1 MAVNNKQSGFSLIE
15 LLIATVI
22 LAIVVMMSSDLFTI
36 VIAQSGQQTK
46 VAGSGMD
53 SLIALRT
60 LRYDIEHAG
69 FGLPERFQNTDIE
82 YSEADDPDHPAAKD
96 YNDSEKNVPR
106 SIVLGKNAG
115 LNGSDYLVIKSTIV
129 GSTIPGK
136 GNTAQK
142 WTYIIQGDQ
151 PKQWGSPSADPAKD
165 LTNGDRVIVIKPKLD
180 ANSQNELVMKEKDF
194 FMSYKADANALP
206 TEFKPQKPGEKFIIY
221 GVDPNTDPRM
231 PFNRADYYI
240 AWNAGTTSPS
250 CAPKTGT
257 LYKATVNQGNT
268 SGGGGLLTAMPIMDC
283 VADMRVIFRR
293 DANGNGFAAD
303 DPPSNDL
310 NGLTAKQIRESV
322 QEVRVDILAQEGQRD
337 PSYTHTPS
345 TISVGDA
352 SFNLAA
358 TIGAGWQNYR
368 WKVYTITVNP
378 KQF

>member
-69 FGLPERFQNTDIE
+69 FGLPERFQSTDIE

-96 YNDSEKNVPR
+96 YNDSKKNVPR

-142 WTYIIQGDQ
+142 WTYIIQGSKCE
-151 PKQWGSPSADPAKD
+151 PHQWGSPSADPAKN

-180 ANSQNELVMKEKDF
+180 PNSQNELIMNDAVFFTTYDKDDF
-194 FMSYKADANALP
+194 P
-206 TEFKPQKPGEKFIIY
+206 TEFSPQKPGERFIIY
-221 GVDPNTDPRM
+221 GVDPDTDLRR
-231 PFNRADYYI
+231 PFSRADYYI
-240 AWNAGTTSPS
+240 SRVAGDISPS
-250 CAPKTGT
+250 CAPNTGT
-257 LYKATVNQGNT
+257 LYKATLNQNND
-268 SGGGGLLTAMPIMDC
+268 LLTAMPIMDC

-293 DANGNGFAAD
+293 DTNGDGFADATTD
-303 DPPSNDL
+303 NL
-310 NGLTAKQIRESV
+310 AGLTAQQIRESI

-345 TISVGDA
+345 MINVGGVN
-352 SFNLAA
+352 FNLAT

-368 WKVYTITVNP
+368 WKIYTITVNP
-378 KQF
+378 KQFQQKG

>member
-69 FGLPERFQNTDIE
+69 YGLPERFQDPAAMD
-82 YSEADDPDHPAAKD
+82 YSEADALCIPAKN
-96 YNDSEKNVPR
+96 YNDSVAGVPR

-115 LNGSDYLVIKSTIV
+115 LNGSDYLVIKSTII

-142 WTYIIQGDQ
+142 WTYIIQGSK
-151 PKQWGSPSADPAKD
+151 PHQWGSPSADPAKD
-165 LTNGDRVIVIKPKLD
+165 LFNGDRVIVIKPKLD
-180 ANSQNELVMKEKDF
+180 PNSQNELIMNGAVFFTTYKDDF
-194 FMSYKADANALP
+194 P
-206 TEFKPQKPGEKFIIY
+206 PEFSPQKPGERFIIY
-221 GVDPNTDPRM
+221 GVDPNTDLRR
-231 PFNRADYYI
+231 PFSRADYYI
-240 AWNAGTTSPS
+240 SRVAGDISPS
-250 CAPKTGT
+250 CAPNTGT
-257 LYKATVNQGNT
+257 LYKATLNQNND
-268 SGGGGLLTAMPIMDC
+268 LLTAMPIMDC

-293 DANGNGFAAD
+293 DTNGDGFADATTD
-303 DPPSNDL
+303 NL
-310 NGLTAKQIRESV
+310 AGLTAQQIRESI

-345 TISVGDA
+345 TISVGGA
-352 SFNLAA
+352 SFNLAT
-358 TIGAGWQNYR
+358 TIGTGWQNYR

-378 KQF
+378 KQFQQKG